1 MACPHV
7 VDQADMYE
15 NKKLATQLINSVERS
30 PSDKLTV
37 TQLIN
42 KFSAFYGT
50 RRLITVLTTG
60 HNWPLSRARWI
71 RSTISCRF
79 PKIHSYVTIP
89 STPRSFEWSFLFRF
103 YDQKFICI
111 SYVSYVCYMPR
122 PSHPPWFDHPNNI
135 LWSVQIMKLIMQSSA
150 TSHHFVPLRSNIG
163 QHSVLRH
170 PHSLCYSLNVT
181 DQVSHSYKTT
191 SKIIVLY
198 IF

>member
-60 HNWPLSRARWI
+60 HNWPLSRAR
-71 RSTISCRF
+71 
-79 PKIHSYVTIP
+79 
-89 STPRSFEWSFLFRF
+89 
-103 YDQKFICI
+103 
-111 SYVSYVCYMPR
+111 
-122 PSHPPWFDHPNNI
+122 
-135 LWSVQIMKLIMQSSA
+135 
-150 TSHHFVPLRSNIG
+150 
-163 QHSVLRH
+163 
-170 PHSLCYSLNVT
+170 
-181 DQVSHSYKTT
+181 
-191 SKIIVLY
+191 
-198 IF
+198 